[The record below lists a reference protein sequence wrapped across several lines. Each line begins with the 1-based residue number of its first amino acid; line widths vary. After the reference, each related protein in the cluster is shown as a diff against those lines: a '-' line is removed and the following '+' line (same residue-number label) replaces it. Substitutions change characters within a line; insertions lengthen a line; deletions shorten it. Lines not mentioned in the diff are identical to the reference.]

1 MTLRSSI
8 SEETLLFLAESGI
21 ASITSF
27 AVPMTCLPFSTGVVA
42 FFMFSENPATLL
54 TALMPVNV
62 CPYASLPSKRIAE
75 RKSAEDDEK
84 PDIDS
89 SLSAIVEFGSV
100 ILLMNSS
107 PFSMRSMT
115 LFAPGTA
122 LPTNM
127 VSSLTPAFARSLRH
141 GSSLFD
147 TPPSQP
153 SSNTQKL
160 PPFIPGGM
168 LTTCSTPRDGSGSGL
183 PVRLRSTPGAATFG
197 QLSSYTSWRE
207 TGTYRSPLHS

>member
-1 MTLRSSI
+1 MPLKARRGAALCRSDEPGTPDPFISERQFCFTPSKASSISLKTFRRSI

-27 AVPMTCLPFSTGVVA
+27 AVPMICLPLSTGVVA

-100 ILLMNSS
+100 ILLMNAS
-107 PFSMRSMT
+107 PFM
-115 LFAPGTA
+115 
-122 LPTNM
+122 
-127 VSSLTPAFARSLRH
+127 
-141 GSSLFD
+141 
-147 TPPSQP
+147 
-153 SSNTQKL
+153 
-160 PPFIPGGM
+160 
-168 LTTCSTPRDGSGSGL
+168 
-183 PVRLRSTPGAATFG
+183 
-197 QLSSYTSWRE
+197 
-207 TGTYRSPLHS
+207 